1 MSRRG
6 PARSG
11 AASGW
16 NKVGTDGGASSSACA
31 ALWSAASAS
40 VFDLRGAR
48 RPGGAVVAEEED
60 TADVGGGRA
69 VAGERGVGL
78 AEPDGCGIGMAPWTD
93 ISRDDMTVVGGL
105 GATGEPMGLARGVA
119 ASASAVR
126 ARRGVP
132 RVDCAGDVRRM
143 TINARK
149 DPQG

>member
-1 MSRRG
+1 M
-6 PARSG
+6 
-11 AASGW
+11 
-16 NKVGTDGGASSSACA
+16 VD
-31 ALWSAASAS
+31 
-40 VFDLRGAR
+40 
-48 RPGGAVVAEEED
+48 EEED
-60 TADVGGGRA
+60 TTDVGGGRA
-69 VAGERGVGL
+69 VAEERGVGL